1 MYTIKTLNAI
11 SPVGLAK
18 LNNKQFDV
26 AVDTDTPDGILVRSA
41 DMLNT
46 AFNDNLLAI
55 ARAGAGVNNIPL
67 ERCSE
72 QGIVVFNTP
81 GANANA
87 VAELVI
93 GMLIAGSRNVAV
105 AAQWC
110 QGLVGDP
117 AMAKTVE
124 KGKKQFV
131 GNEIKGKTLGV
142 IGLGAIGSRVANCA
156 IELGM
161 EVYGYDPYISIDA
174 AWNLSSQ
181 VHHCVNLNDMLPL
194 CDYITIHV
202 PYLPTTKDT
211 INAQTLALCKD
222 GVKILNYARG
232 ELVNTEALLEAM
244 ETGKVLADGAQPLVG
259 KELTGMEP
267 YPGFKPRVFLNFLLP
282 VLMIVTVAV
291 STYVVYK
298 SAKTME
304 AFLLVVIFMT
314 VSMMLQ
320 GIPFKEV
327 MDTLTNGIKGA
338 LPAVIL
344 LALAYSVNGL
354 SQTMGTAN
362 YIISLT
368 QGLLTPHLLP
378 CVIFMVAAVMA
389 FATGSSW
396 GTFAICMPIALP
408 LAFSM
413 SGGEVTQLVVA
424 VFAAVAG
431 GGVFGDHCSPLS
443 DTTILS
449 SMGSASDHLDHVRTQ
464 LPYALT
470 CGALAAAAYLVLGF
484 VIG

>member
-26 AVDTDTPDGILVRSA
+26 AVDTDAPDGILVRSA

-67 ERCSE
+67 DRCSE

-93 GMLIAGSRNVAV
+93 GMLIAGSRNVAA

-181 VHHCVNLNDMLPL
+181 VRHCVNLNDMLPL

-244 ETGKVLADGAQPLVG
+244 ETGKVSGYMTDFPSEAILG
-259 KELTGMEP
+259 KSGIVCTPPSGRFH
-267 YPGFKPRVFLNFLLP
+267 PGSRGQLRCH
-282 VLMIVTVAV
+282 
-291 STYVVYK
+291 
-298 SAKTME
+298 
-304 AFLLVVIFMT
+304 
-314 VSMMLQ
+314 
-320 GIPFKEV
+320 GR
-327 MDTLTNGIKGA
+327 KGA
-338 LPAVIL
+338 ERLPEERQHHPLGEHARG
-344 LALAYSVNGL
+344 ASAPRRR
-354 SQTMGTAN
+354 QA
-362 YIISLT
+362 
-368 QGLLTPHLLP
+368 HLHHP
-378 CVIFMVAAVMA
+378 QERA
-389 FATGSSW
+389 GHDQ
-396 GTFAICMPIALP
+396 PDHRP
-408 LAFSM
+408 DH
-413 SGGEVTQLVVA
+413 
-424 VFAAVAG
+424 G
-431 GGVFGDHCSPLS
+431 GGPEHREHGEQEQEEHGLHHAGRHRC
-443 DTTILS
+443 
-449 SMGSASDHLDHVRTQ
+449 RE
-464 LPYALT
+464 
-470 CGALAAAAYLVLGF
+470 
-484 VIG
+484 

>member
-18 LNNKQFDV
+18 LPKNQFDV
-26 AVDTDTPDGILVRSA
+26 TVDADAPDGILVRSA
-41 DMLNT
+41 DLLNT
-46 AFNDNLLAI
+46 TFNDNLLAI

-93 GMLIAGSRNVAV
+93 GMLIAGSRNVAT

-110 QGLVGDP
+110 QGLTGDP

-161 EVYGYDPYISIDA
+161 EVYGYDPYISIEA

-232 ELVNTEALLEAM
+232 ELVNTAALLEAM
-244 ETGKVLADGAQPLVG
+244 DSGKVSGYMTDFPSEAILGH
-259 KELTGMEP
+259 
-267 YPGFKPRVFLNFLLP
+267 PG
-282 VLMIVTVAV
+282 IVC
-291 STYVVYK
+291 
-298 SAKTME
+298 
-304 AFLLVVIFMT
+304 
-314 VSMMLQ
+314 
-320 GIPFKEV
+320 
-327 MDTLTNGIKGA
+327 
-338 LPAVIL
+338 
-344 LALAYSVNGL
+344 
-354 SQTMGTAN
+354 
-362 YIISLT
+362 
-368 QGLLTPHLLP
+368 TPHLGASTP
-378 CVIFMVAAVMA
+378 EAEDNCAVMA
-389 FATGSSW
+389 AKELSDYLKNGNIAHSVNLPDVSQPRV
-396 GTFAICMPIALP
+396 GGRRICMIHKNTPGAISAITSILTTARLNIENMVNKSKKDVAYTMLDVTGDVTP
-408 LAFSM
+408 DLTSKLA
-413 SGGEVTQLVVA
+413 GID
-424 VFAAVAG
+424 AAIRVR
-431 GGVFGDHCSPLS
+431 
-443 DTTILS
+443 IL
-449 SMGSASDHLDHVRTQ
+449 
-464 LPYALT
+464 
-470 CGALAAAAYLVLGF
+470 
-484 VIG
+484 